1 METSHSVII
10 GDSRKSLSELPDKSV
25 QLVFT
30 SPPYWNIKD
39 YENPNQIGLGQS
51 YNDYIE
57 DLANIWKESLRVL
70 SPGCKLVV
78 NVGDQ
83 FIRASENNGVYEILP
98 IHSDI
103 TRTCQEMGFT
113 FLGNIIWRKIT
124 TTKTTGGGAWMG
136 SIYFPRDGYIT
147 YEHEYILIFKKKGKS
162 PKVTPEQKL
171 ESKLPKE
178 FRSKWF
184 RGIWDDIQGER
195 QAEHKA
201 MFPLELPERI
211 IRMFTY
217 AGETVLDPFMG
228 SGTTAQAAFLH
239 KRNSIGIELNE
250 RYAQLGQKRVE
261 NMKFIRHTDKSYAEK
276 SA

>member
-1 METSHSVII
+1 METSHSIII
-10 GDSRKSLSELPDKSV
+10 GDSRKSLSKLPDKSV

-57 DLANIWKESLRVL
+57 DLANIWRESLRVL

-239 KRNSIGIELNE
+239 NRNSIGIELNE
-250 RYAQLGQKRVE
+250 RYAKLGQKRVE
-261 NMKFIRHTDKSYAEK
+261 NMKIVRHTDKPYVEK